1 MYIFDVYVQIDLEC
15 GRAEDK
21 VQLLNALAQPGHTQQ
36 LCNNSN
42 MKHTN
47 CWLRRI
53 KLAKPIAEQTVI
65 KGLEEGTYVRGR
77 KG

>member
-1 MYIFDVYVQIDLEC
+1 MYIFDVYVQIDLES

-21 VQLLNALAQPGHTQQ
+21 VQLLNALTQPGHTQQ
-36 LCNNSN
+36 LCNKSN
-42 MKHTN
+42 MKHSI
-47 CWLRRI
+47 WLRRI

-65 KGLEEGTYVRGR
+65 KGLEEGTYVKGR